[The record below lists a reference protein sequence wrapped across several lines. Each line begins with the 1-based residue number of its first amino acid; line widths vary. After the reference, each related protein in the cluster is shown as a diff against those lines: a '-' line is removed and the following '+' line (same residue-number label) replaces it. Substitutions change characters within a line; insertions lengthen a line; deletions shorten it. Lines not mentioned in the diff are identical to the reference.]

1 MSPGANTNSLKS
13 VLEHSPSVNVTVGE
27 QNERVI
33 LAFDKQISWLEMDPV
48 SAIKMAEMVKEK
60 AVEILRS
67 DAVPSV

>member
-1 MSPGANTNSLKS
+1 MSPVANANSLKS
-13 VLEHSPSVNVTVGE
+13 VVERSPSVNVTVGE
-27 QNERVI
+27 RNERVI

-67 DAVPSV
+67 DAVSSV